1 MSGGRFDYLQYNMAR
16 VADSIESILT
26 ASFEYSYLTTLRL
39 EQTVKALREAS
50 IMLNRADWLISGD
63 DGEDTFNER
72 WNEDFKKLR
81 ECEGE

>member
-1 MSGGRFDYLQYNMAR
+1 MSGGKFDYLQYNMAG
-16 VADSIESILT
+16 VADSIESILLE
-26 ASFEYSYLTTLRL
+26 SFEYSYLTTLRL

-50 IMLNRADWLISGD
+50 IMLNRADWLICGD

-81 ECEGE
+81 EGAE